1 VAAGSATG
9 VAVWAGIGSSL
20 PVHLSRTAEILSI
33 TPVVLLLALLL
44 AGLTVVIVDTAR
56 IHRADTAVQA
66 SAKSLV
72 AHYPLYAHAHSY
84 PPRHRG
90 SWVFAII
97 MLTAMTGIT
106 AYFLPAEVNSWAY
119 VVGAENQ
126 DTFHPVDYRDS
137 CTGVPRGGG
146 CQVVTDGYLASSG
159 TDVTWGSQVPLAQPF
174 SVRDPVWAW
183 GTGRSLIGGYGS
195 AIASIAGGLFFNA
208 VALLLLYVLV
218 VLMRHTSSR
227 RGRRAPASR
236 PHPAAGPHPGGARR
250 PQSPGRGGQGG
261 GARRPPRAGQ
271 EASRLTSPAAQ
282 GAPVARPAAGEPGAD
297 DRPGGRRRDRC
308 GRPGQRRA
316 G

>member
-1 VAAGSATG
+1 MAAGSLTG

-20 PVHLSRTAEILSI
+20 PVHLSRPAEILSVA
-33 TPVVLLLALLL
+33 PVVLLLALLL
-44 AGLTVVIVDTAR
+44 AGLVVVIADTAR
-56 IHRADTAVQA
+56 IHRADTAVQV
-66 SAKSLV
+66 SAKSRV

-119 VVGAENQ
+119 VAGAENQ

-183 GTGRSLIGGYGS
+183 GTGRTLISGYGS

-218 VLMRHTSSR
+218 VLTRHTSSSR
-227 RGRRAPASR
+227 RGRRAPV
-236 PHPAAGPHPGGARR
+236 AAGPHPGGVRR
-250 PQSPGRGGQGG
+250 AQPPGRGRQGG
-261 GARRPPRAGQ
+261 GVRRPPR
-271 EASRLTSPAAQ
+271 
-282 GAPVARPAAGEPGAD
+282 
-297 DRPGGRRRDRC
+297 GRR
-308 GRPGQRRA
+308 GS
-316 G
+316 